1 MRRATVI
8 GASIFLVVHLG
19 FVTTPVLLT
28 GATGETQGWI
38 VFLADFP
45 LIAPLLALGFQVR
58 TPTYLV
64 ISCVLGPLMYAAVG
78 ALVGRA
84 VGSRRG
90 AGSSVGRPRR

>member
-8 GASIFLVVHLG
+8 GALMFLGVHLV

-38 VFLADFP
+38 TFFGDFP
-45 LIAPLLALGFQVR
+45 LIAPMLALGFQVR
-58 TPTYLV
+58 RPTYLV
-64 ISCVLGPLMYAAVG
+64 IVCVLGPLMYMAVG

-84 VGSRRG
+84 VGSKRR
-90 AGSSVGRPRR
+90 AGNSVGQPRR